1 MAGAPYVGTDG
12 PMQPGDYP
20 LQPVP
25 PPADGPGRVWLPG
38 GVLAGPSHR
47 PDRADD
53 VMDPAA
59 ALDAAQ
65 AAILASQGVPRD
77 LYGPGYR
84 PRYGAAT
91 TPADRVA
98 AAARRSEPADAPV
111 SRPNAQNPPF
121 HAFDDTPADAPQSE
135 PSQEE
140 HVASHDLAPILSAV
154 LTLSNSELQRLADC
168 VSAIAQRALDGG
180 EPGEDPAPPV
190 LDV

>member
-1 MAGAPYVGTDG
+1 
-12 PMQPGDYP
+12 MQPGVQSAP
-20 LQPVP
+20 P
-25 PPADGPGRVWLPG
+25 PPADGPSRMWLPG
-38 GVLAGPSHR
+38 GVLPGPVNRPPGSH
-47 PDRADD
+47 DA
-53 VMDPAA
+53 MDPDA

-65 AAILASQGVPRD
+65 AALLAASGVPRD
-77 LYGPGYR
+77 
-84 PRYGAAT
+84 RYGHSHNRRYGVASMTAAM
-91 TPADRVA
+91 AA

-111 SRPNAQNPPF
+111 SRPNAQNPPY

-140 HVASHDLAPILSAV
+140 HPASHDLTPILSAV

-190 LDV
+190 HDV